1 MAQRLL
7 LGVALVGVIPGANAF
22 VPVVRGLPRGPS
34 ALPAFQ
40 LPTLELPDMS
50 ALFTGGDSSPK
61 GPRAS
66 DVFELFDGGVDANS
80 VAAACASSVTWVDL
94 DASTPAEGPE
104 AVAKLMEKKYE
115 GATMVVD
122 RVADGVRSSGA
133 TLYYDSEAG
142 SGRRGTMY
150 VEVDDAGL
158 ITFVQEAWEPLYK
171 VRRSCGV
178 RWCALV
184 SESAAVKLCVVSTN
198 LLLAEEGVGACA
210 VPDSRNDTPFLSN
223 NTHTLALTLHIA
235 GQPNGGP
242 TQSGDRQFRERG
254 QGADVC
260 PAQTQRCKRYW

>member
-1 MAQRLL
+1 MAAWTKAL
-7 LGVALVGVIPGANAF
+7 LVGVLSSSGAYAF
-22 VPVVRGLPRGPS
+22 VPARSLPRGPA

-50 ALFTGGDSSPK
+50 ALFTGDSTPK

-66 DVFELFDGGVDANS
+66 DVFELFDGGVDADS
-80 VAAACASSVTWVDL
+80 VAKRCAPSVKWVDL

-104 AVAKLMEKKYE
+104 AVAKLMSAKYPL

-150 VEVDDAGL
+150 VETDEEGL

-171 VRRSCGV
+171 PGR
-178 RWCALV
+178 
-184 SESAAVKLCVVSTN
+184 
-198 LLLAEEGVGACA
+198 
-210 VPDSRNDTPFLSN
+210 
-223 NTHTLALTLHIA
+223 
-235 GQPNGGP
+235 
-242 TQSGDRQFRERG
+242 
-254 QGADVC
+254 
-260 PAQTQRCKRYW
+260 